1 MERSVAV
8 FFILVHHKHN
18 IVLSIMGYYIR
29 ILGIQDPDINVQELI
44 NALSFNGLT
53 ANLEVDKNEQT
64 DKWTMLDVTNNKGE
78 VLARIERNPVIN
90 GELGR
95 EEIDEFIEEI
105 QNEKPASSVKWLGKY
120 LKKIKVIYAFQ
131 MLTAGF
137 DDGNFEILSSIK
149 NKIWN
154 ITGGILQADNEGFSN
169 EDGYHILWQFAD
181 SVTGKWSCAVLDI
194 FGNWKKFTMDL
205 GDITQRKEFKN
216 GKVPKNAIRL

>member
-1 MERSVAV
+1 MDKPIKNIIAKTPYQGTFAAQRKHDIHTGFDIYCNVKEPVYAIEKGKVINISHFTGKEADSDWWNETKA
-8 FFILVHHKHN
+8 ILIEGHSG
-18 IVLSIMGYYIR
+18 I
-29 ILGIQDPDINVQELI
+29 ILY
-44 NALSFNGLT
+44 
-53 ANLEVDKNEQT
+53 
-64 DKWTMLDVTNNKGE
+64 GE
-78 VLARIERNPVIN
+78 VEPLVK
-90 GELGR
+90 
-95 EEIDEFIEEI
+95 IDEFIEEI